1 MKNEPIVK
9 KEIRVMNNNVQVME
23 DTMKEVKKQFQI
35 QIRKL
40 EKLET
45 TAARSNDR

>member
-1 MKNEPIVK
+1 MSNAQKHDQKIDGQQKGGK
-9 KEIRVMNNNVQVME
+9 K
-23 DTMKEVKKQFQI
+23 I

-45 TAARSNDR
+45 TYVRNCTG